1 MAFRTMTDDEIAEFL
16 ARPLVA
22 VLAIDDPGRAPHVT
36 PVWFHHLPGKFQV
49 MTPAKSKK
57 TRLHRT
63 GSGQLS
69 LSVQTA
75 DGPTARYVNMQG
87 VAELLPLD
95 DALLHVMVTKYLPEE
110 ARAAYLANPPED
122 AMFNITPQHVTT
134 GVIG

>member
-1 MAFRTMTDDEIAEFL
+1 MAFRKMTDNEITEFL
-16 ARPLVA
+16 ALPLVA
-22 VLAIDDPGRAPHVT
+22 VLAIDDPGRSPHVT
-36 PVWFHHLPGKFQV
+36 PVWFHHLDGMFQV
-49 MTPAKSKK
+49 MTPTKSKK

-95 DALLHVMVTKYLPEE
+95 DALLHAMVTKYLPSE

-122 AMFNITPQHVTT
+122 AMFNITPQHITT
-134 GVIG
+134 AVIG

>member
-1 MAFRTMTDDEIAEFL
+1 MAFRTMNDDEIAEFL
-16 ARPLVA
+16 AQPLVA
-22 VLAIDDPGRAPHVT
+22 VLAIDDPGQAPHVT
-36 PVWFHHLPGKFQV
+36 PVWFHHLPDKFQV
-49 MTPAKSKK
+49 MTPTKSKK

-69 LSVQTA
+69 LSIQTA

-95 DALLHVMVTKYLPEE
+95 DALLHAMVTKYLPEE

-122 AMFNITPQHVTT
+122 AMFNISPQHITT